1 MNILERAISV
11 LAPHTCVSCEAEG
24 SLLCASCRLS
34 VLAPLPSRCYLCHKT
49 TRQYSVCTNCQKRS
63 NLSHVWVG
71 ASYEGIAKN
80 LIYKVKFGRA
90 NSAASPIAQAIS
102 EQLPRLNKKVLVTHV
117 PTANQRIRFRGYDQA
132 QLIAK
137 AVAREKGWL
146 YVPLLVRL
154 NSKRQVGAGKVERE
168 KQLRNAFL
176 AQNKKLLKDAQVLLI
191 DDVVTTG
198 ATVESAAK
206 TLKQAGVKTVDVA
219 VFAAS

>member
-1 MNILERAISV
+1 M
-11 LAPHTCVSCEAEG
+11 APHTCVSCEAEG

-49 TRQYSVCTNCQKRS
+49 TRQYSVCTNCKRRS
-63 NLSHVWVG
+63 SLSHVWVS
-71 ASYEGIAKN
+71 ASYEGVAKD

-90 NSAASPIAQAIS
+90 NAAASPIAQAIS

-117 PTANQRIRFRGYDQA
+117 PTANQRIRLRGYDQA

-146 YVPLLVRL
+146 YIPLLVRIS
-154 NSKRQVGAGKVERE
+154 SKRQVGASKKERE
-168 KQLRNAFL
+168 NQLQHAF
-176 AQNKKLLKDAQVLLI
+176 AVQNKRFLKGAQVLLI

-198 ATVESAAK
+198 ATVESAARI
-206 TLKQAGVKTVDVA
+206 LKKNGVMAVDAA
-219 VFAAS
+219 VFAQS